1 VNGVSTSLPFEV
13 QLDFIR
19 SIPALADAE
28 IIRPGY
34 AVEYDFCPPTQ
45 LYPTLETK
53 RVEGLYFAGQI
64 NGTSGY
70 EEAAGQGLVAGANAA
85 LKVQGRGPFI
95 LSRSESYIG
104 VMIDDLVSKG
114 TTEPY
119 RLFTSRAE
127 HRLLLRQDNCDLR
140 LTPQAAELGLIPAE
154 RLAILQRKQQA
165 LQELLQFVLSTN
177 HDGIRIERWLRRP
190 ENQPEGLPEEIY
202 RNYTPEVWS
211 LITTDLKYAGY
222 IHRQEAL
229 VAKSVKMEDTPLP
242 SDLDYTK
249 LQGLRTEAQQKL
261 QQIRPAS
268 LGQAAR
274 LQGVTPADIALL
286 TILLKKGEPVQD

>member
-1 VNGVSTSLPFEV
+1 
-13 QLDFIR
+13 
-19 SIPALADAE
+19 
-28 IIRPGY
+28 
-34 AVEYDFCPPTQ
+34 
-45 LYPTLETK
+45 
-53 RVEGLYFAGQI
+53 
-64 NGTSGY
+64 
-70 EEAAGQGLVAGANAA
+70 
-85 LKVQGRGPFI
+85 
-95 LSRSESYIG
+95 
-104 VMIDDLVSKG
+104 MIDDLVSKG

-165 LQELLQFVLSTN
+165 LQELTQFVLSTN

-202 RNYTPEVWS
+202 RNYTREVWS